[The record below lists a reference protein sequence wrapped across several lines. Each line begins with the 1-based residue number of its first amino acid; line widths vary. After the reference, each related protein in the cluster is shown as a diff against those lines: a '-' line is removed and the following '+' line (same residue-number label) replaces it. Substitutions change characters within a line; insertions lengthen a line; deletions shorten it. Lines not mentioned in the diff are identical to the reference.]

1 MRKKVWMTI
10 AVVTIFIGLFS
21 VNVLVNAR
29 SENPT
34 VKVTNLKKME
44 ISNKIMISGTL
55 KLAEEQTI
63 YYNPEKGDVDEILV
77 KEGDDVV
84 QGTPLFTY
92 KNSQLLLEQKQ
103 NKLQQESADMEL
115 NSLQKQLNNV
125 NNLLKEDK
133 ENEELKSERINWN
146 SK

>member
-77 KEGDDVV
+77 KEGDNVV
-84 QGTPLFTY
+84 
-92 KNSQLLLEQKQ
+92 
-103 NKLQQESADMEL
+103 
-115 NSLQKQLNNV
+115 
-125 NNLLKEDK
+125 
-133 ENEELKSERINWN
+133 
-146 SK
+146 